1 VEAILPTAPH
11 APDTAAAHMV
21 TRVPTAAGDELAA
34 AVVARLSGRRLD
46 TAETVYVVD
55 ADGRLLGVVPLT
67 DLLALPAGRPLTDAA
82 RPPAVTVG
90 PHVDQERVAS
100 LALEHAL
107 VEVPVI
113 DEAGRLVGVVPAQ
126 SLVEILRH
134 EHLEDIHRLAGIR
147 YARSAIEAPVLHR
160 LRDRLPWLLFGLAGS
175 MVATFVVSRFEV
187 ALRDR
192 VTLAF
197 FVPGLVY
204 LADAIGTQTEAVAVR
219 GLSLTHVPLR
229 HLLFEELVTGMLI
242 GGILGALSAIGVL
255 VVFADPMLAAA
266 VGIAVLVAGAIA
278 TSIGL
283 FLPWA
288 LAALGS
294 DPAFGSG
301 PVATVIQDVLSLLV
315 YFTIVALLL
324 PG

>member
-1 VEAILPTAPH
+1 
-11 APDTAAAHMV
+11 MV
-21 TRVPTAAGDELAA
+21 TRVPTARADEPAA
-34 AVVARLSGRRLD
+34 AVVTRLSGSRLD
-46 TAETVYVVD
+46 TADSVYVVD
-55 ADGRLLGVVPLT
+55 AAGRLVGVARLT
-67 DLLALPAGRPLTDAA
+67 DLLALPTGRPLADAA

-90 PHVDQERVAS
+90 LDVDQERVAS

-107 VEVPVI
+107 VEVAVI
-113 DEAGRLVGVVPAQ
+113 DEAGRLVGVVPAR
-126 SLVEILRH
+126 SLVDILRH

-147 YARSAIEAPVLHR
+147 YARSALEAPALRR

-175 MVATFVVSRFEV
+175 MIATFVVSRFEA

-204 LADAIGTQTEAVAVR
+204 LADAIGTQTEAIAVR
-219 GLSLTHVPLR
+219 GLSLAQAPLR
-229 HLLFEELVTGMLI
+229 HLLFGELVAGMLI
-242 GGILGALSAIGVL
+242 GLVLGALSAIGVV
-255 VVFADPMLAAA
+255 VVFADPMLATA
-266 VGIAVLVAGAIA
+266 VGLAVLVAGAIA

-288 LAALGS
+288 LGALGT

-315 YFTIVALLL
+315 YFTTVALLL